1 MGQGFGHLR
10 IPKDVGSHA
19 TGDEGSSDHRK
30 VAAAEGAAG
39 TNRAGNTIGAEP
51 EPEPENYPDQEC
63 SKEKDAAGY

>member
-1 MGQGFGHLR
+1 MGQDFGQSR

-51 EPEPENYPDQEC
+51 EPEDYPDQEC
-63 SKEKDAAGY
+63 SKEKGAAGY